1 VADFPAG
8 AMGERSFVHLHTHSE
23 FSLLDGAAR
32 LTARPEAGVVTL
44 FDKVAGF
51 DMPAVGLTD
60 HGVMFGALD
69 FYRSARAAGVKPI
82 LGVEAYVAPGRRFD
96 RTPGEDEEKYRH
108 LTVLARN
115 ETGYRN
121 LLRLVTDAHLEG
133 FWHRPRI
140 DKELLSERAE
150 GLVGFTGCLAGE
162 VCRLLL
168 AGQERKAYEAAASY
182 RDLFGPGSFFVELQ
196 DHGLPEQHKVNP
208 LLVTLSKD
216 LGIPLVVTN
225 DVHYTEKDHARAHDV
240 LLCIQQPGKVLADT
254 DRLKFDTEEFY
265 VKSPAEMRELFRDY
279 PEACDATLEIAESV
293 ELLPDLERALVEKTP
308 EMHVPRFDPPEG
320 RTLEAYLEELVDR
333 GAEERYGKVS
343 PELAARLRHELDVI
357 CSKGFAGYF
366 LIVWDLI
373 RFARSRG
380 IRVGPGRGSA
390 AGSVVSYCLEITD
403 LDPLRYGLI
412 FERFLNP
419 ERTEMP
425 DIDMDFDE
433 RRRDEVIRYVAEK
446 YGSDH
451 VAQIVTFQTI
461 KGKQGIRDAA
471 RVLGFPA
478 SVGDRLCKMYP
489 PAVLGREYPID
500 SALKE
505 SRELRE
511 AYEGEPEARE
521 IVDTAKQLEGLRR
534 EDSVHAAGVVIG
546 DAPLVNY
553 MPLKLS
559 KDSRD
564 DSRRIVTQLDMHHVE
579 ELGLLKMDFLGLRT
593 LSVIEDTARM
603 LREQGSPLD
612 IDHVPLDDEPTYEM
626 LRRGDTTGVFQL
638 ESPGMRALIRD
649 LAPDRFEDLMALVA
663 LYRPGPLN
671 AGMHVEYAERKH
683 GRRPVAYE
691 HQDLEPILGRTYG
704 IIVYQEQV
712 MEIAERMAGY
722 TMGEADL
729 LRKAMGKKIR
739 EVLLPHREK
748 FVDGCA
754 ERGYERRLAEQ
765 IFDLIVPFADY
776 GFNASHACGYAF
788 IAYQTAYLKAHH
800 PVEYMAALLT
810 SVKDDK
816 DKKPFYLNAC
826 RLMGIRVLPPDVNA
840 SDLDFTPAEEE
851 IRYGLS
857 AVRNVGAGA
866 VAQIIEARGTKG
878 AFDSYTDFCR
888 KVDPGILHKKV
899 LESLAL
905 AGSFD
910 ALGYTRR
917 GLFEAYEKI
926 AGPILAERRAEA
938 AGQFSLFGGGRG
950 AGHEID
956 EGVLRGDE
964 FEKDD
969 LLRQEKQVLGQYVT
983 DHPLLAVRE
992 RLAAVA
998 DMEISEVP
1006 SLGDGDVVRVGGII
1020 TAMARRYSR
1029 KGEPYAIFRV
1039 EDLAG
1044 GVQVVGFPSLYEHT
1058 QDVVAPDSIVVVTG
1072 RVDLRGRELQLVAS
1086 EITDL
1091 EGAGREPRRNG
1102 GSGRG
1107 NGRRNGGAD
1116 VGSGGVPGS
1125 GDAHRGRPSGP
1136 SETRPGPRPG
1146 GNPVER
1152 PNGAPLYVEVA
1163 AEDCTGGLIARL
1175 KEALAAHPGDRPVLL
1190 RLVSGEGVKTLRL
1203 SDGYRV
1209 DGSMGLQSELRGV
1222 LGPAGAVRVDEPHTV

>member
-1 VADFPAG
+1 
-8 AMGERSFVHLHTHSE
+8 MGSSSFVHLHTHSE

-32 LTARPEAGVVTL
+32 LTAAPGTGRVTL
-44 FDKVAGF
+44 FDRVAEME
-51 DMPAVGLTD
+51 MPAVGLTD

-69 FYRSARAAGVKPI
+69 FYRMARAAGVKPI

-108 LTVLARN
+108 LTLLARS

-140 DKELLSERAE
+140 DKDLLAERAE

-168 AGQERKAYEAAASY
+168 AGQERRAYEVAATY
-182 RDLFGPGSFFVELQ
+182 RDIFGSGSFYVELQ
-196 DHGLPEQHKVNP
+196 DHGLPEQHRVNP
-208 LLVTLSKD
+208 LLVKLGRD
-216 LGIPLVVTN
+216 LGIPLVATN
-225 DVHYTEKDHARAHDV
+225 DIHYTDRDHARAHDV

-254 DRLKFDTEEFY
+254 ERLKFDTEEFY
-265 VKSPAEMRELFRDY
+265 VKSPAEMRAIFGDH

-293 ELLPDLERALVEKTP
+293 ELLPDLERAVVERRP
-308 EMHVPRFDPPEG
+308 DMHVPRFDPPDG
-320 RTLEAYLEELVDR
+320 GSLDDFLRDLAYR
-333 GAEERYGKVS
+333 GAEARYGEITADLKDRLEG
-343 PELAARLRHELDVI
+343 ELEII

-373 RFARSRG
+373 RFARGRG

-390 AGSVVSYCLEITD
+390 AGSVVSYSLEITD
-403 LDPLRYGLI
+403 IDPLAYGLI

-419 ERTEMP
+419 ERTQMP

-446 YGSDH
+446 YGTDR

-489 PAVLGREYPID
+489 PAVLGREHPID
-500 SALKE
+500 AALKE
-505 SRELRE
+505 SRELRQ

-521 IVDTAKQLEGLRR
+521 IVDTARQLEGLRR

-546 DAPLVNY
+546 DAPLVRY

-593 LSVIEDTARM
+593 LSVIDDTVRM
-603 LREQGSPLD
+603 LRDRGTALD
-612 IDHVPLDDEPTYEM
+612 IDHLPLDDAATYAM
-626 LRRGDTTGVFQL
+626 LREGDTTGVFQL

-683 GRRPVAYE
+683 GRRPVTYP
-691 HQDLEPILGRTYG
+691 HQDLEPILRGTYG

-712 MEIAERMAGY
+712 MEIAVRMAGY
-722 TMGEADL
+722 SMGKADD
-729 LRKAMGKKIR
+729 LRSAMGKKIR
-739 EVLLPHREK
+739 EKLARHQET
-748 FVDGCA
+748 FVEGCRD
-754 ERGYERRLAEQ
+754 RGYEARLAEQ
-765 IFDLIVPFADY
+765 IFDLITPFADY

-840 SDLDFTPAEEE
+840 SDLDFTPAGEE

-866 VAQIIEARGTKG
+866 VAQIIEARSIKG
-878 AFDSYTDFCR
+878 AFTTLTDFCR

-905 AGSFD
+905 SGAFD

-926 AGPILAERRAEA
+926 LIPIMADRRADA
-938 AGQFSLFGGGRG
+938 LGQESLLNAEMGT
-950 AGHEID
+950 ALEID
-956 EGVLRGDE
+956 ERVLRADE
-964 FEKDD
+964 FDKDE

-983 DHPLLAVRE
+983 DHPLLAVRDE
-992 RLAAVA
+992 LEKVA

-1006 SLGDGDVVRVGGII
+1006 SLGDGDLVRVGGIV
-1020 TAMARRYSR
+1020 TTVARRYSR
-1029 KGEPYAIFRV
+1029 KGEPYVIFRL

-1044 GVQVVGFPSLYEHT
+1044 GVQVVGFPSVYERS
-1058 QDVVAPDSIVVVTG
+1058 QDLLAPDRIVVVTG

-1086 EITDL
+1086 EIRTLD
-1091 EGAGREPRRNG
+1091 EARSGATGN
-1102 GSGRG
+1102 G
-1107 NGRRNGGAD
+1107 NGRAARRTERTPAPAAD
-1116 VGSGGVPGS
+1116 
-1125 GDAHRGRPSGP
+1125 A
-1136 SETRPGPRPG
+1136 
-1146 GNPVER
+1146 VEAA
-1152 PNGAPLYVEVA
+1152 NGAALFLEVPT
-1163 AEDCTGGLIARL
+1163 EDCTGRLVTRL
-1175 KEALAAHPGDRPVLL
+1175 KEALAAHPGDRPVVL
-1190 RLVSGEGVKTLRL
+1190 RLRGAESATTLRL

-1209 DGSMGLQSELRGV
+1209 DGSLGLQSELRSL
-1222 LGPAGAVRVDEPHTV
+1222 LGPGGVVRLQEPAPA